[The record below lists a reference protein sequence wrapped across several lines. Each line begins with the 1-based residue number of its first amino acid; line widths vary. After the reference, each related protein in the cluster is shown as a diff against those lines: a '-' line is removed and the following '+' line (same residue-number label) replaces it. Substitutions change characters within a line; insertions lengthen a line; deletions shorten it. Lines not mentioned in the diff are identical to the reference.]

1 MVIELAPLQ
10 KPIANYHSEVQAYT
24 ICLGN
29 QVAVYFCDQQ
39 EFVRVE
45 VPGEVE
51 ISNGKHVILVKLPD
65 YLKAPGHLLIIF
77 GAQNVSLFQLSPSSL
92 QP

>member
-1 MVIELAPLQ
+1 MVIELTLQ

-24 ICLGN
+24 ICHGN
-29 QVAVYFCDQQ
+29 QVAVYLCDQQ

-51 ISNGKHVILVKLPD
+51 IANGKHVVLVKLPD
-65 YLKAPGHLLIIF
+65 YLRAPGHLLIIF